1 MSQAR
6 IYADFQNL
14 DDFNQLRLICAGTL
28 QDLQSQGIQLQEGM
42 VLTFYTDDAD
52 DQGQPDELRAEGIVH
67 YDQEGHSWVAAI
79 DWNALRHASEEGFTV
94 PPVNGPLSKKLLDE
108 HTEQCRK
115 QVELGHES
123 QQTLDFFV
131 SLQQDLAAATEAD
144 WKAYSELVEH
154 LPEEKEDPILIVL
167 KGHLLIEKV
176 TRRFVESHLPN
187 SSALDNVNFT
197 TAHLIALAE
206 SMCLPNDE
214 PRWLWRMVRELNTIR
229 NKMAHKLDS
238 KEFDGRLHEFVQE
251 FADNQNL
258 QNRGVTNIV
267 SHLYGMVKALCDLSA
282 SDEFSLFRS

>member
-1 MSQAR
+1 MSQTR

-14 DDFNQLRLICAGTL
+14 DDFNQLRLTCAGTL

-67 YDQEGHSWVAAI
+67 YDKEGHSWVAAI

-94 PPVNGPLSKKLLDE
+94 PPMNGPISKKLLDE

-123 QQTLDFFV
+123 QETLDFFV
-131 SLQQDLAAATEAD
+131 SLQQDLAEATE
-144 WKAYSELVEH
+144 
-154 LPEEKEDPILIVL
+154 
-167 KGHLLIEKV
+167 
-176 TRRFVESHLPN
+176 
-187 SSALDNVNFT
+187 
-197 TAHLIALAE
+197 
-206 SMCLPNDE
+206 
-214 PRWLWRMVRELNTIR
+214 MVRELNTIR

-238 KEFDGRLHEFVQE
+238 KEFNGRLHEFVKE

-267 SHLYGMVKALCDLSA
+267 AHLYGMVKALCDLSV